1 MTKIINPKLQTMNL
15 LSQIIVG
22 FIAFIH
28 VYILW
33 LEMFAWTTRAKKVF
47 KTIPEDQFEKTKVMA
62 ANQGLYNGFLAA
74 GLIWSLFISDVV
86 WSKNVALF
94 FLICVLVAGI
104 YGALTASKRILYVQ
118 AIPALLGIL
127 SLIFL
132 N

>member
-1 MTKIINPKLQTMNL
+1 MNL

-28 VYILW
+28 LYILW
-33 LEMFAWTTRAKKVF
+33 LEMFAWTTRGRKVF
-47 KTIPEDQFEKTKVMA
+47 KTIPPDQFEKTKVMA

-74 GLIWSLFISDVV
+74 GLIWSLVITDIT

-94 FLICVLVAGI
+94 FLTCVLVAGI
-104 YGALTASKRILYVQ
+104 YGALTASKRIFFVQ
-118 AIPALLGIL
+118 AVPAILGLL
-127 SLIFL
+127 SLLLHF